1 MNDSFE
7 VILNNEE
14 FQNYKNLQKNAEVTD
29 KALRELRRE
38 VENYKLKC
46 DQQQLVLSNY
56 ELKIKELSKN
66 SIRLSRR
73 LIAEQEDHFATEENF
88 LAREK

>member
-29 KALRELRRE
+29 KALRELHRE

>member
-1 MNDSFE
+1 
-7 VILNNEE
+7 
-14 FQNYKNLQKNAEVTD
+14 
-29 KALRELRRE
+29 LRELRRDI
-38 VENYKLKC
+38 ENYKLRC
-46 DQQQLVLSNY
+46 DQQQLALSNY

-73 LIAEQEDHFATEENF
+73 LIAEQEEHFATQESF

>member
-1 MNDSFE
+1 M
-7 VILNNEE
+7 
-14 FQNYKNLQKNAEVTD
+14 
-29 KALRELRRE
+29 RELRHDL
-38 VENYKLKC
+38 ENYKLKC
-46 DQQQLVLSNY
+46 DQQHLAIRNN

-73 LIAEQEDHFATEENF
+73 LVAEQEEHFNSQEAF